1 MTKTDALKQELVKLQ
16 NEMAAFQTQCTLFE
30 EFISMARSPDKPEF
44 IKGMLRKTIEITIE
58 LTGAEHGSLV
68 LLDGDGV
75 VVDSILTRGEV
86 SPEISSMLIGTV
98 FRKGLAGW
106 VVRER
111 EIGLVDDTH
120 NDERWLTLPN
130 EPYEVRAA
138 LALPIISGEMM
149 LGILT
154 LMHSTPGHFK
164 KEMAEL
170 MKITGNQ
177 VALVLENAYLFTNLN
192 KSFKSLGKAK
202 KKIEAYSKALDLEME
217 KGHQIQQ
224 DFLPRQLLRLPNW
237 HIEAVLHTARR
248 VSGDFYDVFKLPGG
262 YIGLVIGD
270 VCDKGVGSALF
281 MALFRSL
288 IRIFSG
294 QPQLSESRIDTR
306 SKTVG
311 GKSGAAPTKGFDQAD
326 PLSAIAMTNDYIA
339 QEHHE
344 MSMFATLFFGVLNP
358 KNGKL
363 AYINAG
369 HEAVFVID
377 PSGAKESLVATG
389 SAVGMFPHL
398 EFEYKQTQLAPGDI
412 LFAYTDGVTEALS
425 PDQELFTKERLSSL
439 LSKPPA
445 TAGDLLEMIKNNLFD
460 HIGNASLEDDITM
473 LALQRNK
480 K

>member
-1 MTKTDALKQELVKLQ
+1 
-16 NEMAAFQTQCTLFE
+16 
-30 EFISMARSPDKPEF
+30 
-44 IKGMLRKTIEITIE
+44 
-58 LTGAEHGSLV
+58 
-68 LLDGDGV
+68 
-75 VVDSILTRGEV
+75 
-86 SPEISSMLIGTV
+86 
-98 FRKGLAGW
+98 
-106 VVRER
+106 
-111 EIGLVDDTH
+111 
-120 NDERWLTLPN
+120 
-130 EPYEVRAA
+130 
-138 LALPIISGEMM
+138 
-149 LGILT
+149 
-154 LMHSTPGHFK
+154 
-164 KEMAEL
+164 
-170 MKITGNQ
+170 
-177 VALVLENAYLFTNLN
+177 
-192 KSFKSLGKAK
+192 
-202 KKIEAYSKALDLEME
+202 
-217 KGHQIQQ
+217 
-224 DFLPRQLLRLPNW
+224 
-237 HIEAVLHTARR
+237 
-248 VSGDFYDVFKLPGG
+248 
-262 YIGLVIGD
+262 LVIGD

-288 IRIFSG
+288 ICIFSG

-363 AYINAG
+363 AYNNAG
-369 HEAVFVID
+369 HVAVFVID

-445 TAGDLLEMIKNNLFD
+445 TAGDLL
-460 HIGNASLEDDITM
+460 
-473 LALQRNK
+473 
-480 K
+480 